1 MAKKLGTGVA
11 LFVAGKKIANL
22 TSNDF
27 DISTDMIEVTNK
39 DSAGYKE
46 FLPGENGGTMSAEC
60 RINTVGLASNLVSI
74 QTLMGYQVAG
84 TLVALRMTDFVS
96 GELALEGNAYITNV
110 KGNYPNNDVATATV
124 SFQLT
129 GSFSVATES

>member
-11 LFVAGKKIANL
+11 LYVQGKKVANL

-46 FLPGENGGTMSAEC
+46 FLPGENGGTISAEC
-60 RINTVGLASNLVSI
+60 RLNTTGLASNLVSL
-74 QTLMGYQVAG
+74 QTLLGYQLAG
-84 TLVALRMTDFVS
+84 TAVTCRITDFVA
-96 GELALEGNAYITNV
+96 GEMALEGTAYITNTTA
-110 KGNYPNNDVATATV
+110 NYPQNDVATASV
-124 SFQLT
+124 SLQLSGVFT
-129 GSFSVATES
+129 IVTES